1 MSRFVSVESVRL
13 DLSGGDWI
21 EVKDELSYGDMQSVA
36 SKTRGDFTSG
46 ALFMVAAALLDW
58 SFTDAKG
65 KRVPI
70 ETDAAKLAAL
80 KALTNKAFT
89 EVEDA
94 ISKHY
99 EKGAAEKKAKAPR
112 GARKSGRTSDSAA

>member
-1 MSRFVSVESVRL
+1 MSRFVSVESDRL

-21 EVKDELSYGDMQSVA
+21 EVKRELSYGDMQTVA
-36 SKTRGDFTSG
+36 SKTRGDFTAG
-46 ALFMVAAALLDW
+46 ALYMVAGALLDW
-58 SFTDAKG
+58 SFTDAQG

-70 ETDAAKLAAL
+70 ETDAQKLAAL
-80 KALTNKAFT
+80 KALTSTDFA

-99 EKGAAEKKAKAPR
+99 DKGAAEKKAKAPR
-112 GARKSGRTSDSAA
+112 GTRKSGRTSASAA

>member
-21 EVKDELSYGDMQSVA
+21 EIKDELSYGDMQATA
-36 SKTRGDFTSG
+36 SKTRGDFTAG
-46 ALFMVAAALLDW
+46 ALFMVASALLDW
-58 SFTDAKG
+58 SFTDAQG

-70 ETDAAKLAAL
+70 ETDAAKLSAL
-80 KALTNKAFT
+80 KALTNKDFS
-89 EVEDA
+89 EVEEA

-99 EKGAAEKKAKAPR
+99 EKAAAEKKAKAPR
-112 GARKSGRTSDSAA
+112 GSRKSGRTSASAA